1 MSFHC
6 SVCNQ
11 DVSGDL
17 VNVTDHTER
26 HIVDLIKHDH
36 PNWVEQNGVCQKCL
50 DYYRSEIN
58 GSIFKDAP
66 CAIRMR
72 KVRKLSDWFN
82 GLFAKE

>member
-17 VNVTDHTER
+17 VNVTSHTEV

-36 PNWVEQNGVCQKCL
+36 PQWVEANGVCQKCL
-50 DYYRSEIN
+50 DYYRAEIS

-66 CAIRMR
+66 CALRIRR
-72 KVRKLSDWFN
+72 FN
-82 GLFAKE
+82 KFSHWLKGLFVKR